1 MTGAT
6 AAAGTV
12 TVGLDGSPES
22 LAAVLWAAEEAEARG
37 ARLRLVHAWAMLAPE
52 PPEPPEQPDAGAAA
66 GAEPRTAE
74 PPGPE
79 SRRPAGASRRRIRPG
94 WKARAAEQNHWSH
107 RIVEQARAAV
117 QTRHPDLPVDEELIP
132 GDPLEALFG
141 AADRSDLLVLGSR
154 NLGPVARYVL
164 GDIALKLVTR
174 VNVPTVLVR
183 ARPGAAADGRSG
195 DDVVVGVSLHEP
207 CVAMMDFAFATAA
220 RRGVTLRAVHGR
232 HLPAHAYNRGG
243 GVEPYVVEQT
253 AQDARKELAEALRPW
268 RSRYPA
274 VQVVARVDLESP
286 AQALLEEAG
295 RAGLLV
301 VGRRHRRPRIPSRIG
316 HLGQAALHH
325 APCPVAV
332 VPHE

>member
-22 LAAVLWAAEEAEARG
+22 LAAVLWAAEEAETRG
-37 ARLRLVHAWAMLAPE
+37 ARLRLLHAWTMLVPERPE
-52 PPEPPEQPDAGAAA
+52 P
-66 GAEPRTAE
+66 GAEPQEAE
-74 PPGPE
+74 PTGPE
-79 SRRPAGASRRRIRPG
+79 PRRPGGASLRRIRPG
-94 WKARAAEQNHWSH
+94 RKARAAEQNHWSH

-117 QTRHPDLPVDEELIP
+117 QTRHPDLPVDEELVP
-132 GDPLEALFG
+132 ADPLEALSE
-141 AADRSDLLVLGSR
+141 AAGRSDLLVLGSR

-164 GDIALKLVTR
+164 GDVALRLVTR

-183 ARPGAAADGRSG
+183 ARQGATADGRG
-195 DDVVVGVSLHEP
+195 DVVVGVSLHEP

-220 RRGVTLRAVHGR
+220 RHGVPLRAVHGR

-243 GVEPYVVEQT
+243 GVEPYVAEQT
-253 AQDARKELAEALRPW
+253 AHDARKELAEALRPW
-268 RSRYPA
+268 RSRYPE
-274 VQVVARVDLESP
+274 VRVVERVDLESP

-295 RAGLLV
+295 QAGLLV
-301 VGRRHRRPRIPSRIG
+301 IGRRHRRPRIPSRIG

>member
-1 MTGAT
+1 M
-6 AAAGTV
+6 

-22 LAAVLWAAEEAEARG
+22 LAAVVWAADEAAARG
-37 ARLRLVHAWAMLAPE
+37 ARLRLVHAWTLLVPERSE
-52 PPEPPEQPDAGAAA
+52 PPEPDAEAGPAPGTAQAPGTGA
-66 GAEPRTAE
+66 RQ
-74 PPGPE
+74 
-79 SRRPAGASRRRIRPG
+79 SAGASLRRIRPG
-94 WKARAAEQNHWSH
+94 RKARAAEQNQWSH
-107 RIVEQARAAV
+107 RIVDQARTAV
-117 QTRHPDLPVDEELIP
+117 QTRHPDLPVDEELVP
-132 GDPLEALFG
+132 GDPLETLSG

-164 GDIALKLVTR
+164 GDVALKLVTR

-183 ARPGAAADGRSG
+183 ARPGAAPDGPRG
-195 DDVVVGVSLHEP
+195 NVVVGVSLHEP
-207 CVAMMDFAFATAA
+207 CAAMMDFAFATAA

-274 VQVVARVDLESP
+274 VQVEERVDLESP
-286 AQALLEEAG
+286 AQALLDEAG

>member
-22 LAAVLWAAEEAEARG
+22 LAAVVWAADEAEVRG
-37 ARLRLVHAWAMLAPE
+37 ARLRLVHAWTMLAPE
-52 PPEPPEQPDAGAAA
+52 QPEPSEPGTDAGTEPQAAEAA
-66 GAEPRTAE
+66 GPQ
-74 PPGPE
+74 
-79 SRRPAGASRRRIRPG
+79 SRQPAGASLRRIRPG
-94 WKARAAEQNHWSH
+94 RKPRAAEQNQWSH
-107 RIVEQARAAV
+107 RIVDQARAAV
-117 QTRHPDLPVDEELIP
+117 QTRHPDLPVDEELVP
-132 GDPLEALFG
+132 GDPLEALSG

-164 GDIALKLVTR
+164 GDVALKLVTR

-183 ARPGAAADGRSG
+183 ARQGTATEGRTGA
-195 DDVVVGVSLHEP
+195 VVVGVSLHEP

-274 VQVVARVDLESP
+274 VQVEERVDLESP
-286 AQALLEEAG
+286 AQALLDEAG